1 MNPPALLGLVVSG
14 LAGGLIGIRLR
25 LPLGGLIGSI
35 AGAGAFQLV
44 VGGAPS
50 SSPVFRLAAQLLVG
64 TIVGASVSRAVLATL
79 RRLLLPA
86 LLFCMVMPLV
96 GLATGWLLVS
106 RLGHVDI
113 LTGFLSAAPAG
124 AMEMSTAALAFDA
137 DAEVVLTAHVLR
149 VVTIAFL
156 GGTVL
161 PIAVRRRRK
170 PDVTAGRAAE
180 PAAAREAGVCTPART
195 DHCGQPDRA
204 PSSERSG
211 RDGT

>member
-1 MNPPALLGLVVSG
+1 MSPVAVVGLVMSG
-14 LAGGLIGIRLR
+14 VVGGLIGIRLR
-25 LPLGGLIGSI
+25 LPLGGLVGSI
-35 AGAGAFQLV
+35 AGAGAFQLI
-44 VGGAPS
+44 VGGAPTFG
-50 SSPVFRLAAQLLVG
+50 PAFRLAAQLLVG

-86 LLFCMVMPLV
+86 LLFCIVMPLV
-96 GLATGWLLVS
+96 GLATGWLLMS
-106 RLGHVDI
+106 RLGHVDV

-161 PIAVRRRRK
+161 PIVVRRRRAS
-170 PDVTAGRAAE
+170 DVTPARAAG
-180 PAAAREAGVCTPART
+180 PAAAPEGGGCTPART
-195 DHCGQPDRA
+195 GRCDRRDRA
-204 PSSERSG
+204 PSSE
-211 RDGT
+211 